1 MSFPIALV
9 GLVVIKLIIS
19 LIDKSVP
26 KKIVTGTKGD
36 RKTIKYVLNGRVLD
50 KTYTKYALDIL
61 GIEYKTGFYIEL
73 VKDAYYKQ
81 REFLEEDQKLGFKVK
96 ASLIE
101 LKAARDYLI
110 DLCVYQGAVN

>member
-1 MSFPIALV
+1 MNFFLTYIGFL
-9 GLVVIKLIIS
+9 VIKLIIS
-19 LIDKSVP
+19 SMTKP
-26 KKIVTGTKGD
+26 EPANIVTGTKGD
-36 RKTIKYVLNGRVLD
+36 RKAIQFILNGRVLD

-61 GIEYKTGFYIEL
+61 GIEYKTGLYIEL